1 MPKFTSKFLV
11 MDVKMKGKVS
21 LKFSSLGFNQGNE
34 NQMLVE
40 SIHPPVLLEKLKK
53 KKKKEIQCK
62 VVNDCALTV
71 KS

>member
-1 MPKFTSKFLV
+1 

-40 SIHPPVLLEKLKK
+40 FIHPPVLLEKLKK
-53 KKKKEIQCK
+53 KKKKFS
-62 VVNDCALTV
+62 VRW
-71 KS
+71 

>member
-1 MPKFTSKFLV
+1 

-40 SIHPPVLLEKLKK
+40 FIHPPVLLEKLKK
-53 KKKKEIQCK
+53 KKKKK
-62 VVNDCALTV
+62 FSVRW
-71 KS
+71 